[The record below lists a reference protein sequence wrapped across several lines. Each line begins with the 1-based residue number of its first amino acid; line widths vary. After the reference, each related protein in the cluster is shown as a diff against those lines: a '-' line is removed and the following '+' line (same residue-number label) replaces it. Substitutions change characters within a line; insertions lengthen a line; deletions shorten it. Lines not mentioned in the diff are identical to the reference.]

1 MDNALSILLN
11 GDGKGNFEAM
21 SAETS
26 GIVLPGDS
34 KGSSWGDLDN
44 DGRPELLVTT
54 NDGPISSFKL
64 SNKSKINSQ
73 VRIKLKGSKNNPS
86 AVGAVVRIE
95 VAQDSELTRTVTA
108 GSGYLSQDPYSMLFP
123 AVIKGKKATVTWPD
137 GAVTSASIP
146 RSSTSFVILR

>member
-1 MDNALSILLN
+1 MDNALSILLS

-21 SAETS
+21 SAESS

-44 DGRPELLVTT
+44 DGRPELLITT

-64 SNKSKINSQ
+64 NNKSAINPY

-86 AVGAVVRIE
+86 AVGAVVRIQIDQE
-95 VAQDSELTRTVTA
+95 SKMTRTVTA

-123 AVIKGKKATVTWPD
+123 PNIKGKRATV
-137 GAVTSASIP
+137 
-146 RSSTSFVILR
+146 